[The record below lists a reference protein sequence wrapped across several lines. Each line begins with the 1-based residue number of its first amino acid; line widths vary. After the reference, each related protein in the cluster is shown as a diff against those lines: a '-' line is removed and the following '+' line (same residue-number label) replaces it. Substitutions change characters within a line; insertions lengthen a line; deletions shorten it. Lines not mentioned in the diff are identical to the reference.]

1 MFCAESTAEQF
12 MISPRKS
19 EFSREQPRPLAAAIA
34 AAFLQCAVVGLLA
47 FSTGFVAWTMSVGFA
62 RAQSVHAFSE
72 PDTGLVAALL
82 AFAVVLMG
90 GLSAVAVRWSGR
102 PRQR

>member
-1 MFCAESTAEQF
+1 
-12 MISPRKS
+12 MISQARVSRAKS
-19 EFSREQPRPLAAAIA
+19 EFPRVQARALRAAAA

-47 FSTGFVAWTMSVGFA
+47 LSTAFVAWTMSVGFA
-62 RAQSVHAFSE
+62 GAQSVHAFSE